1 MIGRRKPRT
10 PRPDYFGADDY
21 AKVWRAFRATHPTF
35 QRAVLTLLII
45 VGVYWKTQAV
55 SFPVLLGIGAFLVIA
70 LHRKQPADWYPTDE
84 ELARADAQHEREDLE
99 AFQDSGEGERA
110 YEQAVNVLHRLVGT
124 EVTVIAGAGGIAW
137 RPMIAVTGV
146 LLSGEPE
153 PGDTLEDETLVF
165 MVGNTSSFYVDR
177 TQLEHPDASVNYSDE
192 DGLELATP
200 DGAVLRILQESRD
213 RSS

>member
-21 AKVWRAFRATHPTF
+21 AKVWRAFKTAHPTT
-35 QRAVLTLLII
+35 QRAIAVLVLAVAIHLATPVVSI
-45 VGVYWKTQAV
+45 V
-55 SFPVLLGIGAFLVIA
+55 VLLGIGAVLVIV

-84 ELARADAQHEREDLE
+84 ELAQADAQHEREDLE

-110 YEQAVNVLHRLVGT
+110 YERAVNVLHRLVGT

-177 TQLEHPDASVNYSDE
+177 TQLEHPDAHVDYSDE

-200 DGAVLRILQESRD
+200 DGAVLRILQESGD

>member
-1 MIGRRKPRT
+1 MIRRKSRT
-10 PRPDYFGADDY
+10 PRPDYFGDEWY
-21 AKVWRAFRATHPTF
+21 TVWWAWLRRQHPTS
-35 QRAVLTLLII
+35 QRAVLALLLI
-45 VGVYWKTQAV
+45 VGVYLKTQAV
-55 SFPVLLGIGAFLVIA
+55 SFPVLLGIGALLVIV

-177 TQLEHPDASVNYSDE
+177 TQLEHPNAHVDYSDE

-200 DGAVLRILQESRD
+200 DGAVLRILQESGD